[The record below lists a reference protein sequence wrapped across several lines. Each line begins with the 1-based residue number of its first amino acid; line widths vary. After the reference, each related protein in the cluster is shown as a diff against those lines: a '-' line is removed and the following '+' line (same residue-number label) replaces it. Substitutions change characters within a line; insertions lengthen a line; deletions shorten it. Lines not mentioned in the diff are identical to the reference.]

1 MGSLSTRAKGYL
13 ITALGVLAVS
23 PDGLLTR
30 FISADSLTITFW
42 RALLFGLVAMTFVVL
57 RYRSKTLTVFA
68 GFSWA
73 EYAVMVSY
81 GIGNLLFIYSITH
94 TSVANTLFMLSTT
107 PIWAALIAWLFLKE
121 KVPLR
126 TWVAIGAVLIGIIII
141 TRGSQGK
148 EGAWLGDLAGLLGAG
163 VLALQFSIIRVAK
176 SRDILPALAMGG
188 ILTGL
193 VLSQF
198 IDPMSTSNLD
208 LFYLFIM
215 GAVMLPVASSLM
227 FLGPRYIPAP
237 EVSLMM
243 LLETILGPLW
253 VWLAIRE
260 NPGIYSIV
268 GGTIVL
274 LTLAV
279 NTWLGLRE
287 DSTKQ
292 SVSRTLYSFKRK
304 KAVTKA

>member
-1 MGSLSTRAKGYL
+1 MAPLSTRAKGYL

-30 FISADSLTITFW
+30 FISADYLTITFW
-42 RALLFGLVAMTFVVL
+42 RALLFGLVAMTFVIL
-57 RYRSKTLTVFA
+57 RYRSRTLAVLA

-73 EYAVMVSY
+73 EYAVMVCY
-81 GIGNLLFIYSITH
+81 GAGNLLFIYSITH

-121 KVPLR
+121 RVPRR
-126 TWVAIGAVLIGIIII
+126 TWVAIGAVLIGILII
-141 TRGSQGK
+141 TRGSHGK
-148 EGAWLGDLAGLLGAG
+148 EGAWLGDLSGLFGAG
-163 VLALQFSIIRVAK
+163 VLALQFSIIRFAK
-176 SRDILPALAMGG
+176 SRDTLPALAMSG
-188 ILTGL
+188 IFTGL

-198 IDPMSTSNLD
+198 IDPMGTSNND

-243 LLETILGPLW
+243 LLETILGPIW
-253 VWLAIRE
+253 VWLVIKE

-268 GGTIVL
+268 GGSIVL
-274 LTLAV
+274 LTLAA

-287 DSTKQ
+287 DSAKFNA
-292 SVSRTLYSFKRK
+292 SRTLHSFSRK
-304 KAVTKA
+304 KAVTKV

>member
-1 MGSLSTRAKGYL
+1 MALSTRAKGYL

-30 FISADSLTITFW
+30 FISADFVTITCW
-42 RALLFGLVAMTFVVL
+42 RALLFGLVAMSFVIL
-57 RYRSKTLTVFA
+57 RYRTRTFSLLA

-73 EYAVMVSY
+73 EYCVMACY

-121 KVPLR
+121 RVPRR

-141 TRGSQGK
+141 TRGSHGK
-148 EGAWLGDLAGLLGAG
+148 EGAWIGDLAGLLGAG
-163 VLALQFSIIRVAK
+163 VLALQFSIIRFAR
-176 SRDILPALAMGG
+176 SRDTLPALAMSG

-198 IDPMSTSNLD
+198 IDPMATSNND
-208 LFYLFIM
+208 LFFLFIM

-227 FLGPRYIPAP
+227 FMGPRYIPAP

-243 LLETILGPLW
+243 LLETILGPIW
-253 VWLAIRE
+253 VWLVVKE

-274 LTLAV
+274 LTLAI

-287 DSTKQ
+287 DRLAQKAARGLQ
-292 SVSRTLYSFKRK
+292 SYDRNKTADR
-304 KAVTKA
+304 A